1 MKREQKNRKPSPNKT
16 HSSRRQC
23 RHLART
29 RLHPPYTAKTRSL
42 LSAVRERRVFL
53 ERREREK
60 IKHGEQQQSH
70 FYVSTYINARD
81 FFFSPFLILYW
92 AAKVREP
99 LANLA
104 VCECGLSFVVDPRE
118 AKAKRSSDDDD
129 VFTGG
134 RRKRQSRC
142 CLAVYAKSGGQNW
155 RTFTCGKRKTE

>member
-1 MKREQKNRKPSPNKT
+1 MSAPRTYSFTPS
-16 HSSRRQC
+16 
-23 RHLART
+23 
-29 RLHPPYTAKTRSL
+29 LHGEDKISPVSCQRAPCIS
-42 LSAVRERRVFL
+42 
-53 ERREREK
+53 REK
-60 IKHGEQQQSH
+60 RAGKKSSTGSSSSH
-70 FYVSTYINARD
+70 TFTCQRILMPGI

-134 RRKRQSRC
+134 RRERQSRC
-142 CLAVYAKSGGQNW
+142 CLAVYTTSGGQNW